1 MWSSTQT
8 RPDIF
13 NTVGTVARY
22 CSAPTPVQ
30 RRAALGFF
38 VRLRRTSKFGIMFE
52 RGIVGGLN
60 VQVFVDADYAG
71 MVAHRRS
78 ETGGFVMCGRPC
90 VS

>member
-30 RRAALGFF
+30 RGAALGFF